1 MLSRKAFVLLFLMCY
16 SKPLVKKSP
25 LNCQVFLSYHLLCLP
40 SDIPVSASSTGLP
53 TVKKHTSSPP
63 RKETLS
69 SDVQTP
75 AFISMSQA
83 TQSQETRTAGHF
95 CWNDRRLSFP
105 RRKLRHAAAAIGRAK
120 NKPNRTR
127 RLSCETRTPNSLCAR
142 GVQVLSYR
150 HTTTT
155 TTSEH
160 VTQTCFL
167 PPQCCRH
174 RLVRIRIDV
183 FFLSLYDKQ
192 EEKQKK
198 ALLIKTAVYSMMD
211 VSI

>member
-1 MLSRKAFVLLFLMCY
+1 
-16 SKPLVKKSP
+16 
-25 LNCQVFLSYHLLCLP
+25 
-40 SDIPVSASSTGLP
+40 
-53 TVKKHTSSPP
+53 
-63 RKETLS
+63 
-69 SDVQTP
+69 
-75 AFISMSQA
+75 MSQA

-95 CWNDRRLSFP
+95 RWNDRRLPVP
-105 RRKLRHAAAAIGRAK
+105 RRKLRHAAAVGRAK
-120 NKPNRTR
+120 NKPNKTR
-127 RLSCETRTPNSLCAR
+127 RLSCEARTPNSLCAR
-142 GVQVLSYR
+142 GVQVLSCR
-150 HTTTT
+150 HKTT

-160 VTQTCFL
+160 VTQTCFF

-198 ALLIKTAVYSMMD
+198 ALFIETAVYSMMD